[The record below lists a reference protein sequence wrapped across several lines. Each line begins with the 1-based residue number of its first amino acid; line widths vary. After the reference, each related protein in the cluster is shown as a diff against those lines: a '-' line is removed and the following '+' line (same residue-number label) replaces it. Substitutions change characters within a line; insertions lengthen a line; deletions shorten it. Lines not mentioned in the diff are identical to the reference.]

1 MIQATTADIREI
13 KDLIKSID
21 TRLIELDKKV
31 DKLDTSLN
39 ARFDKLDNR
48 LWVFVMLI
56 LGSALTTIVKVFAFP
71 SV

>member
-21 TRLIELDKKV
+21 NRLIELEKKV

>member
-21 TRLIELDKKV
+21 TRLIELEKKV